1 MKRIRIL
8 LALFVLIFSFSV
20 TSYALCHDELLF
32 NTDTGWDIWE
42 YHIGSPSTVYRFDES
57 ILSLTDAQKQ
67 LFVKAINKWN
77 GVTNYS
83 LDPPASEDILI
94 SMSHSADSPNYIRIS
109 ANDSGDPLDKKLYDT
124 EEHSYWSA
132 MTRHPERNSEGLVT
146 QWTMHIRKE
155 LFSQNTTYSDHR
167 IINLIAHEI
176 GHVYGLDHYYEN
188 GSDSNSMNIM
198 NHTSGNVRYIR
209 DIERIAMQVVTH
221 QHTHTDSFEI
231 LESTHPNYATSHK
244 AVCSS
249 CKTYRYEA
257 HTYTH
262 PCQTKCDNCDYV
274 RTGTAA
280 HTLNTLYVIYSA
292 TQHRQY
298 CTVCQEGT
306 TPVNHTMVSA
316 MPNPAYCSVCHYSA
330 GVENA
335 VSILNPLV
343 SNSPGTVFLTW
354 QPYMGSFMCNV
365 RSYELW
371 LKTPGETEFSLH
383 YTSTLPNSTLSANF
397 QTTVAGNYQ
406 YYFRYLIIE
415 TGEWKTTAIQTH
427 VLSMPHTH
435 TWGAWQVYT
444 ADSTKH
450 IRYCTDTACG
460 MSDTPQAHG
469 YDHACDS
476 TCNVCGATRTVTHS
490 YNCGGV
496 CIVCGQTGG
505 TPSGTHTYTNACD
518 STCNVCGATRTVTHS
533 YNCGGVC
540 IVCGQTGGPVSHS
553 YPAQWEIYNSVQHR
567 RKCTQ
572 CTVYEYGSHSSS
584 ASCTVCAYADYNL
597 TLMCASSFCQ
607 NKIGAVSG
615 FADANIYRFA
625 SSITNPAG
633 TETWLGEDTD
643 GNSSYTSP
651 GSYQFTQTGTYT
663 VKLVARR
670 YATDPDSAVKIVTR
684 TVTVSAHEMDPYVSN
699 NSSTHS
705 STCANCG
712 YTITGSHH
720 PVYTDIQSPL
730 FHSVAC
736 LMCNYQNSAE
746 YHLWSAWSPYD
757 RHDHLRICT
766 GCYRTFFQSHD
777 SGFYTVDGCGSC
789 GAVFLDY
796 TTPNGIVT
804 DEEILASIGLPEGTP
819 VHRVLG
825 TQKITDDTVIGWVVC
840 KEGVILYVEDAA
852 AEARWHSYATQENR
866 AARLKMLN
874 SDLFTV
880 EQKAAYL
887 QRGVYAFN
895 EANGQVTF
903 MDQINEAT
911 LIAEK
916 QAEMELFKQYHL
928 TH

>member
-1 MKRIRIL
+1 M
-8 LALFVLIFSFSV
+8 
-20 TSYALCHDELLF
+20 
-32 NTDTGWDIWE
+32 
-42 YHIGSPSTVYRFDES
+42 
-57 ILSLTDAQKQ
+57 
-67 LFVKAINKWN
+67 
-77 GVTNYS
+77 
-83 LDPPASEDILI
+83 
-94 SMSHSADSPNYIRIS
+94 
-109 ANDSGDPLDKKLYDT
+109 
-124 EEHSYWSA
+124 
-132 MTRHPERNSEGLVT
+132 
-146 QWTMHIRKE
+146 
-155 LFSQNTTYSDHR
+155 
-167 IINLIAHEI
+167 
-176 GHVYGLDHYYEN
+176 
-188 GSDSNSMNIM
+188 
-198 NHTSGNVRYIR
+198 
-209 DIERIAMQVVTH
+209 
-221 QHTHTDSFEI
+221 
-231 LESTHPNYATSHK
+231 
-244 AVCSS
+244 
-249 CKTYRYEA
+249 
-257 HTYTH
+257 
-262 PCQTKCDNCDYV
+262 
-274 RTGTAA
+274 
-280 HTLNTLYVIYSA
+280 
-292 TQHRQY
+292 
-298 CTVCQEGT
+298 
-306 TPVNHTMVSA
+306 
-316 MPNPAYCSVCHYSA
+316 
-330 GVENA
+330 
-335 VSILNPLV
+335 
-343 SNSPGTVFLTW
+343 
-354 QPYMGSFMCNV
+354 
-365 RSYELW
+365 
-371 LKTPGETEFSLH
+371 
-383 YTSTLPNSTLSANF
+383 
-397 QTTVAGNYQ
+397 
-406 YYFRYLIIE
+406 
-415 TGEWKTTAIQTH
+415 
-427 VLSMPHTH
+427 
-435 TWGAWQVYT
+435 
-444 ADSTKH
+444 
-450 IRYCTDTACG
+450 
-460 MSDTPQAHG
+460 
-469 YDHACDS
+469 
-476 TCNVCGATRTVTHS
+476 
-490 YNCGGV
+490 
-496 CIVCGQTGG
+496 
-505 TPSGTHTYTNACD
+505 
-518 STCNVCGATRTVTHS
+518 
-533 YNCGGVC
+533 
-540 IVCGQTGGPVSHS
+540 
-553 YPAQWEIYNSVQHR
+553 
-567 RKCTQ
+567 
-572 CTVYEYGSHSSS
+572 
-584 ASCTVCAYADYNL
+584 CAYADYNL

-643 GNSSYTSP
+643 GNRNYTSP

-757 RHDHLRICT
+757 RHDHLRICN

-916 QAEMELFKQYHL
+916 QAEIELFKQYHL